1 MLNEKLFKKQNLTET
16 DREALEE
23 LYSQLEVLIDQS
35 KDNLSDE
42 EYKRIGSSV
51 ETIEFALQRT
61 WGFDEDSNFHR
72 HYMKLDECSCGSMDN
87 RESWGFRRYN
97 SGGCKYHG
105 SN

>member
-16 DREALEE
+16 DRETLYE
-23 LYSQLEVLIDQS
+23 LYSQLGVLITQS

-51 ETIEFALQRT
+51 ETIEFALQRV
-61 WGFDEDSNFHR
+61 WGFSEDSNFHR
-72 HYMKLDECSCGSMDN
+72 HYMKLDGCSCGNIDN

-97 SGGCKYHG
+97 NGDCKYHG
-105 SN
+105 IN